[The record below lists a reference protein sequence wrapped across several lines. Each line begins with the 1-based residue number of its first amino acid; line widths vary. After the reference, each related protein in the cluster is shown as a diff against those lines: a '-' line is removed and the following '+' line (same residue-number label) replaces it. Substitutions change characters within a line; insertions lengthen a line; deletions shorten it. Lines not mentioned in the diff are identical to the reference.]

1 MVARLPKEAYAEVR
15 GRLEN
20 VAKDLGNDGIT
31 PYDERLGEA
40 LVALCRT
47 TGGAVRT
54 GTGDPAP
61 YLVVAHV
68 RLSTLL
74 DESISLAAELERDG
88 LISSEVVR
96 RLACD
101 ARRVIALDDEA
112 GHTMYEGRA
121 RRFPTD
127 TQRRELMRRDRH
139 CRFPGCEHVRFLNA
153 HHVKLWKPGGR
164 TDLDNLVILCTHH
177 HHLVHSK
184 SWSMTGN
191 ANDELHFVSADGEV
205 TISRPS
211 PLWGRI
217 GASRS
222 P

>member
-1 MVARLPKEAYAEVR
+1 MTARLPKEGYAEVR

-20 VAKDLGNDGIT
+20 LAKELGNDGTT

-40 LVALCRT
+40 LVALCRVA
-47 TGGAVRT
+47 GGANR
-54 GTGDPAP
+54 GTLGDLAP
-61 YLVVAHV
+61 YFVVAHV
-68 RLSTLL
+68 ALSTLL
-74 DESISLAAELERDG
+74 DESNTLGAELERDG

-101 ARRVIALDDEA
+101 GKRVIALNDDA

-121 RRFPTD
+121 RRFPTE

-139 CRFPGCEHVRFLNA
+139 CRFPGCGHLRFLNA
-153 HHVKLWKPGGR
+153 HHVKPWKPGGR
-164 TDLDNLVILCTHH
+164 TDLDNLVILCTYH
-177 HHLVHSK
+177 HHLVHSNGWAM
-184 SWSMTGN
+184 SGD
-191 ANDELHFVSADGEV
+191 ANDELYFVSADGEV
-205 TISRPS
+205 TTSRPS

-217 GASRS
+217 GAARF